1 MIAASMAFDT
11 LAVTEYGDF
20 NFNSMCLGENGIPLG
35 FSESGL
41 FVLDKPTS
49 VSYPVNSEVIFPMT
63 DFGSHHLK
71 RIRYVNIA
79 GVFGGNI
86 LVEVSHKTATASKTV
101 TVTSIN
107 QYSFFK
113 VMVPRIA
120 PSPKLAV
127 RIASVSGATMAIN
140 TVTLHLVV
148 VNRVDRS

>member
-20 NFNSMCLGENGIPLG
+20 NFNSMCLNGNGIPLG
-35 FSESGL
+35 FSESGM
-41 FVLDKPTS
+41 FVLEKPAS
-49 VSYPVNSEVIFPMT
+49 LSYPVNSEVTFPMT

-101 TVTSIN
+101 TITSLN
-107 QYSFFK
+107 QYAFLK
-113 VMVPRIA
+113 VMIPRIA
-120 PSPKLAV
+120 PSSKLAV
-127 RIASVSGATMAIN
+127 RIASVSGASIVIN
-140 TVTLHLVV
+140 AVTLHLVV